1 MVNLQADS
9 EARKPDAEAGTTC
22 YATMMDSWVGSELR
36 KLDIK
41 VMASRARCAPMMKG
55 AETVKGEVGPPHPGQ
70 KKAESE
76 ERRQWGGRVRVGI
89 REGGEK
95 QEMEEWTS
103 RGART
108 QARVWLTRVFQLGR

>member
-1 MVNLQADS
+1 MDEQM
-9 EARKPDAEAGTTC
+9 GTES
-22 YATMMDSWVGSELR
+22 ATGNM
-36 KLDIK
+36 
-41 VMASRARCAPMMKG
+41 
-55 AETVKGEVGPPHPGQ
+55 GPPHPGQ

-89 REGGEK
+89 REGDEK
-95 QEMEEWTS
+95 QEMEEWTL